1 MARPSLW
8 EHTLDILLTYG
19 TTLLRRQRIEL
30 EQRWAAAQHAL
41 GGKCIPHLA
50 LAYAAATYSAGRAI
64 CSCVPGNGAVPP
76 RLVRPDCTAKNAPT
90 GYAATHSFVPN
101 PAWLDVVRTCQER
114 VRRQVAQHAIV
125 EVSPTSNAAI
135 SGLGWSFALD
145 MGVPEPGKPA
155 LKVRIGTDDPG
166 LLATSLPLERA
177 MLRDWYMRCGRSPAD
192 LDAWL
197 STAFA
202 RLPP

>member
-8 EHTLDILLTYG
+8 EHTLDILWAYG
-19 TTLLRRQRIEL
+19 TTLLHRQRIEL
-30 EQRWAAAQHAL
+30 EKRWSSVQHAL
-41 GGKCIPHLA
+41 GNSCIPGISLA
-50 LAYAAATYSAGRAI
+50 DAAATYSASRAI
-64 CSCVPGNGAVPP
+64 CRCVPANSTVPP
-76 RLVRPDCTAKNAPT
+76 RLVRPSCTTKRDPT
-90 GYAATHSFVPN
+90 GYAATHSFVPS
-101 PAWLDVVRTCQER
+101 PAWLDVVRTCQVK

-125 EVSPTSNAAI
+125 EVCPTSNAAI

-145 MGVPEPGKPA
+145 MGMPEPGKPA

-177 MLRDWYMRCGRSPAD
+177 MLREWYLRCGRSPAD
-192 LDAWL
+192 VDAWL
-197 STAFA
+197 STAFS